1 MNANKFE
8 AGQPLN
14 TDDSMNDMPT
24 FADRVRENVPE
35 ALEYLEQ
42 HPELKQGLGRA
53 AARLEELNKMLE
65 EGNVEAAE
73 ADNTAF
79 ISSVEAFN
87 TTVHNN
93 EALENKLEDHE
104 TRKLDGDFSEAEYQQ
119 AVAETKSQFE
129 NADDKLVEANA
140 DLEYK
145 DATQAVEAAK
155 TKIAN
160 LEMAKDDVQISEE
173 EYKTGMAAAEKELA
187 DAEARAREAEAVITA
202 NNVDVEDVK
211 SEAEKKLEG
220 LEIQKLDGQLSEEEY
235 KQAVAN
241 INNETAKTEANVEA
255 SKAMSD
261 ALRERKVAEGK
272 IALAERALDNLD
284 TQHLDGNVSED
295 EFKSES
301 ARLNAII
308 AESKQAIE
316 NANGVIGNN
325 NFEAGGAGAA
335 QTGATEASTK
345 VSTEASTAQ
354 AGAEAPKEPEL
365 SDEEALKAWR
375 EKQEAIKNDIN
386 SEYNAKAVD
395 LKGRIA
401 AIEAAIANQDTD
413 PNLLAQL
420 VLEKGKIEEELANL
434 EAEHEHKL
442 GNDRNHEGTLE
453 SAPTEEE
460 LKIQDELKDIEVR
473 RADEVKRMM
482 AEGAGEE
489 NPEGDDGFE
498 NDEQRNLFSRL
509 KGFFGRNKRS
519 KEGAK
524 KATERLGIKERV
536 AVWGLILLTA
546 LGVAANI
553 HQDLGGRNVN
563 NATPAPV
570 AVETQAEENNLP
582 DDLSLEVDLNAE
594 KGVELL
600 DLVNATSYGNDIE
613 VNIGNGGYSGE
624 TEFLNFEAKHGRYNL
639 TAPLYDMENAELTNE
654 QKAEQIAE
662 GLAERLDDPIEMGQF
677 AALGGNDVVIDDDID
692 GVTSLRDMNNILDLA
707 QQDDE
712 FRQELADYNK
722 TMYREIIEN
731 NDIRVEHRDVGSTH
745 YSLYAYTLEL
755 EDGTVDINYHE
766 GSAVRANE
774 AFDVLQA
781 YDNDGNMV
789 LDSNEIGGYKYNFF
803 KAIGYI
809 PEGATDE
816 QAITV
821 MKKYRIIGISGKCG
835 QLIWELNTNPDTGTE
850 GDQDTGTEGDQDT
863 GTEGDQDTG
872 TEGDQDTGT
881 EGDQDTG
888 TEGDQDTGTE
898 GDQDTGTEG
907 DQDTGTEGDI
917 DTGTEGDND
926 DGKTNVLPGGD
937 NDGWTQMGLTQEETG
952 ATSEA
957 ERTRVDDGGNGYVN
971 DEAVGESSSLATDD
985 FLNGG
990 EQGGGDQTDASY
1002 SGSDTSGYDNGAAQE
1017 QGTQTI
1023 SESQDVNATND
1034 SNANQNSAGAD
1045 QAPGEGAA
1053 AAMDRF

>member
-14 TDDSMNDMPT
+14 TEDSMNDMPT
-24 FADRVRENVPE
+24 FAERVRENVPE

-87 TTVHNN
+87 TAVHNN
-93 EALENKLEDHE
+93 EALESKLEDHE

-173 EYKTGMAAAEKELA
+173 EYKTGIAAAEKELA

-202 NNVDVEDVK
+202 NTVDVDEVK

-235 KQAVAN
+235 KQAVAE
-241 INNETAKTEANVEA
+241 INNDTAKTEANVEA

-308 AESKQAIE
+308 AESKQVIE
-316 NANGVIGNN
+316 NANGVIGEN
-325 NFEAGGAGAA
+325 NFEANGVGAAAAEAGAA
-335 QTGATEASTK
+335 QAG
-345 VSTEASTAQ
+345 Q
-354 AGAEAPKEPEL
+354 AEQAPEAPKVPEL

-375 EKQEAIKNDIN
+375 EKQEAIKNDID
-386 SEYNAKAVD
+386 SEYNDKAAK
-395 LKGRIA
+395 LNSRIESIKA
-401 AIEAAIANQDTD
+401 MIANQDTD
-413 PNLLAQL
+413 PTLLGQL
-420 VLEKGKIEEELANL
+420 VMEKAAAEKELAEL

-489 NPEGDDGFE
+489 NPEEEDGFE
-498 NDEQRNLFSRL
+498 DDEQRGLFARL

-524 KATERLGIKERV
+524 NATEKLGIKERI
-536 AVWGLILLTA
+536 AIWGMILLTVT
-546 LGVAANI
+546 GVAYSMM
-553 HQDLGGRNVN
+553 QDMNGSNVN
-563 NATPAPV
+563 NMTTPTAI
-570 AVETQAEENNLP
+570 ETQADEDNTLP
-582 DDLSLEVDLNAE
+582 GDLSLEVDLNAE

-600 DLVNATSYGNDIE
+600 DLVNATSYGHDIE

-624 TEFLNFEAKHGRYNL
+624 TEFLNYEAKHGRYNL
-639 TAPLYDMENAELTNE
+639 TAPLYDMENAEQLTNE
-654 QKAEQIAE
+654 QIAEQIAE

-677 AALGGNDVVIDDDID
+677 AALGGKDVVIDDDID
-692 GVTSLRDMNNILDLA
+692 GVTSLKDMGNILDLA

-712 FRQELADYNK
+712 FRQQMADYNK
-722 TMYREIIEN
+722 SMYREIIEN
-731 NDIRVEHRDVGSTH
+731 KDLRVELINVNDV
-745 YSLYAYTLEL
+745 YFSLSGYTIEL
-755 EDGTVDINYHE
+755 EDGTIDINYHE
-766 GSAVRANE
+766 GSAVRASE
-774 AFDVLQA
+774 AFEVLQS
-781 YDNDGNMV
+781 YDLDGNMV
-789 LDSNEIGGYKYNFF
+789 LDTNEIDGFKYNFF

-809 PEGATDE
+809 PDGATDE
-816 QAITV
+816 QAIAI
-821 MKKYRIIGISGKCG
+821 MKKYRIIGFSGRCG

-872 TEGDQDTGT
+872 TEGDVDTGT
-881 EGDQDTG
+881 EGDV
-888 TEGDQDTGTE
+888 
-898 GDQDTGTEG
+898 
-907 DQDTGTEGDI
+907 DTGTEGDI
-917 DTGTEGDND
+917 DTGTESDND
-926 DGKTNVLPGGD
+926 DGKTNILPGGD
-937 NDGWTQMGLTQEETG
+937 NDGWTQMGLTPDETG
-952 ATSEA
+952 PTSEA
-957 ERTRVDDGGNGYVN
+957 ERRTVDEGGNGYVN
-971 DEAVGESSSLATDD
+971 DEGVGESSSLATDD

-990 EQGGGDQTDASY
+990 DQGGGDATDASY
-1002 SGSDTSGYDNGAAQE
+1002 SGGDTSGYDNGAQQE
-1017 QGTQTI
+1017 AGTQTI
-1023 SESQDVNATND
+1023 NESQDVNATND